1 MLDGVALFHQY
12 ANMRTTLDIR
22 DALMLEISTRAAAEH
37 RSLKDVVSEAL
48 ALGLGRASG
57 SLPVWSCPTHA
68 FGPVQADYSKA
79 WALIDDLEADLVAE
93 KLERRQ

>member
-1 MLDGVALFHQY
+1 
-12 ANMRTTLDIR
+12 
-22 DALMLEISTRAAAEH
+22 MLEVSSRAAAEH

-57 SLPVWSCPTHA
+57 SLPIWRCPNHA
-68 FGPVQADYSKA
+68 LGPVRADYTQA
-79 WALIDDLEADLVAE
+79 WSLLDDLDADLVAE